1 MSFTTNSFRTIIIAS
16 FIFLFSSTSTQ
27 AQFGTIKG
35 FVYEK
40 ESGEPIIFTNVFL
53 KKTAI
58 GGTTD
63 VNGYFVISKIPP
75 GNYTL
80 MVTYLGYD
88 SVVMPISI
96 KANEVLTKKLILT
109 KGAYNLD
116 VINISADREEA
127 RQETKT
133 SVTKVTPKQ
142 LKQIPSI
149 GGQPDLAQ
157 YLQVIPGVV
166 FTGDQGGQLYIRG
179 GSPIQNKVLLDGM
192 VIYNPFHSIG
202 LFSVFETDIIRNA
215 DVYTGGFGAEYGDRV
230 SSVMDITTRDGS
242 KKRFGGKFSS
252 STFGANILLE
262 GPLSKEKNN
271 NSNSTSFIISAKN
284 SYLAE
289 SSKLFYKYIDTA
301 GLPFNFTDLYAK
313 LSFNGANGSKLNL
326 FGFNFNDN
334 VKNYQALADFNWKTT
349 GLGANFVVVP
359 GSSSVLME
367 GIVAYSDYKITME
380 DKDNLP
386 KQSEISGFNMG
397 LDFTYFLGKDQFK
410 YGLELQGFKT
420 DYTFYNAVKRELRQS
435 ESTTEIAG
443 YFKYKSTVGK
453 FLFEPSIRFQYY
465 ASLSEMSI
473 EPRYAMKFL
482 VSDKIRLKLATGI
495 YSQNLID
502 AKSDRDVVNLFY
514 GFLSG
519 PDNLPEKYKGQEIT
533 SKLQKAQHAI
543 FGIEY
548 DIIKHVTIN
557 LEGYYKNFSQLSN
570 INRNKIFDDVD
581 PYNVKIING
590 VANPLYKPDYLRK
603 DFIIET
609 GNAYGVDFSMKYDY
623 KRVYI
628 WAVYSLGYVNR
639 SDELQDY
646 VPHYD
651 RRHNV
656 NLLLSYVIGAKLDW
670 EFNIRWNYGSGFPF
684 TKVTGNYEKLNFSDI
699 NQNITTTNGEIGTLY
714 DELNTGRLPEYHRL
728 DFTLKKKFEIAKNS
742 TLELNVSV
750 TNAYDRDNLFY
761 FNTLRK
767 ERVNQ
772 LPFMPSFGLN
782 LTF

>member
-1 MSFTTNSFRTIIIAS
+1 MSLTNNLLKTIFIVLI
-16 FIFLFSSTSTQ
+16 FIFLSNKSAH
-27 AQFGTIKG
+27 AQYGTIKG

-40 ESGEPIIFTNVFL
+40 ESGEPVIFTTVFL
-53 KKTAI
+53 KKTSFGA
-58 GGTTD
+58 TTD
-63 VNGYFVISKIPP
+63 VNGFFAISKIPP
-75 GNYTL
+75 GNYKL
-80 MVTYLGYD
+80 KLNSLGYD
-88 SVVMPISI
+88 SLEMQISI
-96 KANEVLTKKLILT
+96 KADEIITKKLLLD
-109 KGAYNLD
+109 KAAYNLN
-116 VINISADREEA
+116 VVSITAEREEA

-215 DVYTGGFGAEYGDRV
+215 DVYTGGFGAEYGDRI
-230 SSVMDITTRDGS
+230 SSVMDITTRDGN
-242 KKRFGGKFSS
+242 KKRFGGKFNS
-252 STFGANILLE
+252 STFGAGILLE
-262 GPLSKEKNN
+262 GPLSKEKDN
-271 NSNSTSFIISAKN
+271 NSNSSSFIISAKN
-284 SYLAE
+284 SYLAQ
-289 SSKLFYKYIDTA
+289 SSKIFYNYIDTA

-313 LSFNGANGSKLNL
+313 ISFDGSNGSKLNL
-326 FGFNFNDN
+326 FGFHFTDD
-334 VKNYQALADFNWKTT
+334 VKNYQALADFNWKTS
-349 GLGANFVVVP
+349 GFGANFVVAP
-359 GSSSVLME
+359 GNSTVLME
-367 GIVAYSDYKITME
+367 GIVSYSDYLITMV
-380 DKDNLP
+380 DKDALP
-386 KQSEISGFNMG
+386 KQSEINGFNMG

-410 YGLELQGFKT
+410 YGIELQGFKT
-420 DYTFYNAVKRELRQS
+420 DYTFYNAVKRELKQS
-435 ESTTEIAG
+435 ESTTEVAG

-453 FLFEPSIRFQYY
+453 FLFEPSLRFQYY

-482 VSDKIRLKLATGI
+482 LSDKIRLKFAGGF

-519 PDNLPEKYKGQEIT
+519 PDNLPEKYKGVAVT

-543 FGIEY
+543 LGIEY
-548 DIIKHVTIN
+548 DVMDHLTIN
-557 LEGYYKNFSQLSN
+557 LEAYYKNFSQLSN

-581 PYNVKIING
+581 PYND
-590 VANPLYKPDYLRK
+590 PSSLSYKPEYLRK

-609 GNAYGVDFSMKYDY
+609 GNAYGIDYSMKYDF
-623 KRVYI
+623 KRLYV

-639 SDELQDY
+639 TDELQDY

-656 NLLLSYVIGAKLDW
+656 NLLVSYVMGGKLDW
-670 EFNIRWNYGSGFPF
+670 ELNVRWNYGSGFPF
-684 TKVTGNYEKLNFSDI
+684 TKTAGNYEKLQFEDI

-714 DELNTGRLPEYHRL
+714 DELNNGRLPEYHRL
-728 DFTLKKKFEIAKNS
+728 DISLKKKFEIAKNS
-742 TLELNVSV
+742 TLETNISI
-750 TNAYDRDNLFY
+750 TNAYNRENLFY
-761 FNTLRK
+761 YNTLRN
-767 ERVNQ
+767 ERVDQ
-772 LPFMPSFGLN
+772 LPFMPSVGISLSF
-782 LTF
+782 

>member
-1 MSFTTNSFRTIIIAS
+1 MSFINNTFKIFFIIT
-16 FIFLFSSTSTQ
+16 FFFFFSNKTVQ
-27 AQFGTIKG
+27 AQYGTIKG

-40 ESGEPIIFTNVFL
+40 ETGEPIIFTNVYL
-53 KKTAI
+53 KKTSI

-88 SVVMPISI
+88 SIIMPVTV
-96 KANEVLTKKLILT
+96 KVDEVITKKLILT
-109 KGAYNLD
+109 KAAYTLD
-116 VINISADREEA
+116 VVNISAEREEA

-149 GGQPDLAQ
+149 GGQADLAQ
-157 YLQVIPGVV
+157 YLQVIPGVI

-202 LFSVFETDIIRNA
+202 LFSVFDTEIIRNA
-215 DVYTGGFGAEYGDRV
+215 DVYTGGFGAEYGDRI
-230 SSVMDITTRDGS
+230 SSVMDIKTREGN
-242 KKRFGGKFSS
+242 KKRLGGKFST
-252 STFGANILLE
+252 STFGAGLLLE
-262 GPLSKEKNN
+262 GPIIKEKNN
-271 NSNSTSFIISAKN
+271 NSNSTSFIFSAKN

-289 SSKLFYKYIDTA
+289 SSKIFYKYIDTA

-313 LSFNGANGSKLNL
+313 LSFIGNNGSKLNL
-326 FGFNFNDN
+326 FGFHFKDN
-334 VKNYQALADFNWKTT
+334 VKNYQALADFNWKTS
-349 GLGANFVVVP
+349 GFGANFIVVP
-359 GSSSVLME
+359 SNSSVLME
-367 GIVAYSDYKITME
+367 GIVAYSNYIITMV
-380 DKDNLP
+380 DKDALP
-386 KQSEISGFNMG
+386 KQSEINGFNMG
-397 LDFTYFLGKDQFK
+397 LNFTYFLGKDQFK
-410 YGLELQGFKT
+410 YGIELQGFKT

-443 YFKYKSTVGK
+443 FFKYKSTVGK
-453 FLFEPSIRFQYY
+453 FLFEPSIRLQYY
-465 ASLSEMSI
+465 ASLSEMVI

-482 VSDKIRLKLATGI
+482 ASDKIRIKFAGGI

-519 PDNLPEKYKGQEIT
+519 PENLPEKYKGDDIT

-543 FGIEY
+543 LGIEY
-548 DIIKHVTIN
+548 DIMSHLTIN

-570 INRNKIFDDVD
+570 INRNKIFNDVS
-581 PYNVKIING
+581 PYTDKFING
-590 VANPLYKPDYLRK
+590 VANPLYKSEYLRK
-603 DFIIET
+603 DFIIEN
-609 GNAYGVDFSMKYDY
+609 GNAYGLDYSMKYDY
-623 KRVYI
+623 KRIYI
-628 WAVYSLGYVNR
+628 WAVYSLGFVNR
-639 SDELQDY
+639 SDELEDY
-646 VPHYD
+646 VPHFD
-651 RRHNV
+651 RRHNI

-670 EFNIRWNYGSGFPF
+670 EVNIRWNYGSGFPF
-684 TKVTGNYEKLNFSDI
+684 TKTTGNYEKLPFSDI
-699 NQNITTTNGEIGTLY
+699 NQDITTTNGNIGTLY
-714 DELNTGRLPEYHRL
+714 DEYNKGRLPEYHRL

-742 TLELNVSV
+742 TLEMNLSI
-750 TNAYDRDNLFY
+750 TNAYNRDNLFY
-761 FNTLRK
+761 FNTLRN

-772 LPFMPSFGLN
+772 LPFMPSFGLI